1 MSAKDIKTLLK
12 IEKDAQDILREA
24 VTKLSLSA
32 RSYHKVIK
40 VAATIADLANSDSI
54 KMEHALEA
62 LQYRPKSS
70 E

>member
-1 MSAKDIKTLLK
+1 MSAKEIKTLLQ
-12 IEKDAQDILREA
+12 IEQDAKDILKEA

-40 VAATIADLANSDSI
+40 VAATIADLANSEVI
-54 KMEHALEA
+54 KSQHVLEA
-62 LQYRPKSS
+62 LQYRPKTQ